1 MEDAV
6 GGVAGG
12 DGEAGGFGGNGEP
25 ATLELYVADDVDV
38 VFAAGAHEAG
48 ADGGDADAF
57 VAELGVEAFGEA
69 DECELGGGVGE
80 HVGDG
85 DLAADAGDVDD
96 GRAAVAGQRS
106 LLAQVREGG
115 PGGVEGGEEV
125 DLHGALED
133 LEGLGFDGA
142 DVDDAGV
149 VDEDVDAAEAGDGF
163 VDEALGFFG
172 LGEVGGD
179 EVEVFGAEVGDVG

>member
-1 MEDAV
+1 MWGTAILPPMLAMLTMDARRL
-6 GGVAGG
+6 
-12 DGEAGGFGGNGEP
+12 P
-25 ATLELYVADDVDV
+25 
-38 VFAAGAHEAG
+38 
-48 ADGGDADAF
+48 
-57 VAELGVEAFGEA
+57 
-69 DECELGGGVGE
+69 DEGL
-80 HVGDG
+80 
-85 DLAADAGDVDD
+85 
-96 GRAAVAGQRS
+96 
-106 LLAQVREGG
+106 LLAQVRECG

-179 EVEVFGAEVGDVG
+179 EVEVFGAGGGGAG